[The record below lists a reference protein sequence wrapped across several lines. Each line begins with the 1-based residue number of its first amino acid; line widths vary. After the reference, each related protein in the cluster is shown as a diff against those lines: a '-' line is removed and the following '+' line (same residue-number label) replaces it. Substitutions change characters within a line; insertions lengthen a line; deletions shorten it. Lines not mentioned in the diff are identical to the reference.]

1 MRKSGEHSVEWG
13 EISPNSIRT
22 SALRIFL
29 LLPQIL
35 YELWEK
41 KIEFVETMESMERF
55 EAALAKA
62 AAPDVKK

>member
-1 MRKSGEHSVEWG
+1 MEWE

-41 KIEFVETMESMERF
+41 KIEFVETMENMERF